1 MTRYANS
8 RRSEDSDD
16 DRDDDEGPDGDD
28 DFDYDEFVENEF
40 GGGNQQ
46 SQYSPLIR
54 ITAFVLLA
62 IIVFFAVAQFG
73 F

>member
-1 MTRYANS
+1 MNRYANS
-8 RRSEDSDD
+8 RHREDWDD

-28 DFDYDEFVENEF
+28 DFDYDEFVDNEF
-40 GGGNQQ
+40 GGGNQR
-46 SQYSPLIR
+46 SRYSPLIR

-62 IIVFFAVAQFG
+62 IFVFLAFAQLG